1 MVQRSA
7 TVAGEL
13 PSRSGEACSEACKPV
28 AERGCKPRSAKK
40 SPLEDPDRF
49 RTAAPSP
56 SRASSRSSDTSSS
69 TGWTRAAALSS
80 VCPQAVAS
88 AVVDAALALRCRR
101 LDPGLQRRNSG
112 IIRRAINRR
121 LRVTPLPPH
130 TRRSQA
136 VRGQRRPSV
145 GAGGGAA
152 ARHGCKGGASTDARA
167 AAALPRQP
175 PLRLWWRGDFRP
187 RLDIIPTSR
196 LAPSHHDRRSTSPP
210 RPHYLLLCTNSRLQC
225 CADHNII
232 HVTGIDSGC
241 VHIPNL
247 RKLRNH

>member
-80 VCPQAVAS
+80 VCPQAVAA

-152 ARHGCKGGASTDARA
+152 ARHGCKGGAQHGCKGGGGA
-167 AAALPRQP
+167 AAAAASSIVVAGRLP
-175 PLRLWWRGDFRP
+175 
-187 RLDIIPTSR
+187 
-196 LAPSHHDRRSTSPP
+196 PSPGHNSDVTTRSLPP
-210 RPHYLLLCTNSRLQC
+210 RPALDFSATPSLFITLHELTIAMLCGP
-225 CADHNII
+225 HNTR
-232 HVTGIDSGC
+232 HWDRFRMRPYT
-241 VHIPNL
+241 
-247 RKLRNH
+247 KLAKA

>member
-1 MVQRSA
+1 MPQR
-7 TVAGEL
+7 
-13 PSRSGEACSEACKPV
+13 
-28 AERGCKPRSAKK
+28 
-40 SPLEDPDRF
+40 
-49 RTAAPSP
+49 
-56 SRASSRSSDTSSS
+56 SRASVLKRLQPPSLTQHWRCAAAGSTRDYSAETAALFAEPS
-69 TGWTRAAALSS
+69 TGAFASRRCLHTLAAHRQFEGRGGHRSGREARRRGT
-80 VCPQAVAS
+80 
-88 AVVDAALALRCRR
+88 DAR
-101 LDPGLQRRNSG
+101 
-112 IIRRAINRR
+112 
-121 LRVTPLPPH
+121 
-130 TRRSQA
+130 A
-136 VRGQRRPSV
+136 VR
-145 GAGGGAA
+145 
-152 ARHGCKGGASTDARA
+152 STDARA

-225 CADHNII
+225 CADHII